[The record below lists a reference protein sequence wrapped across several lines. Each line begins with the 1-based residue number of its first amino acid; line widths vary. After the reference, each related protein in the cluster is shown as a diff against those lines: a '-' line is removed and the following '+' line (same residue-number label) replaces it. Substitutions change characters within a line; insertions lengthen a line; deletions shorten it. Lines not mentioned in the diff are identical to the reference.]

1 VCSRRYART
10 YLDYGFD
17 GEDAEVRANATFAAG
32 VGFLHIAGA
41 QPGPRATGGRERF
54 LDIMLKVWRLGRRL
68 SILKGMV
75 RVGPCPPYRP
85 PHRRSLRSSWPDWP
99 SAPRTPSGCAN
110 LPPQQSTTFS
120 RRGFTELL
128 VPARYG
134 GRQAAFPAI
143 LDPVRRMVHAC
154 ASSAW
159 TIGFYAL
166 HNWMLALFDEL
177 AQEGAFATHPFLA
190 PAPLAPTGRGV
201 PTGGGVRL
209 TGRWSWATGVMHGN
223 WIIVGALCGPEE
235 DPAAIYPAL
244 ALLRAGDFQIEDVWH
259 TDGMRATGSND
270 VVITD
275 AFVPGHRLVR
285 VSDIYTGTAPGAG
298 LHDADTYRWPMVPAL
313 ALLAA
318 MPAFGSAERAADLY
332 AERLSQRVLAYEGVM
347 QKDKPI
353 AQAHLAEA
361 RVRLRALRG
370 LLADTVEEIETIV
383 AAGDPVPRPA
393 RAEARLA
400 AAHIVHES
408 RAVIGDL
415 LEASGASAHFLD
427 NPLQR
432 IKRDVDVI
440 CGHVI
445 FDYDTSRELA
455 AALTLGMKAPRTAMV

>member
-1 VCSRRYART
+1 MPAASAT
-10 YLDYGFD
+10 TPTI
-17 GEDAEVRANATFAAG
+17 DAEFVARLADRAQDA
-32 VGFLHIAGA
+32 
-41 QPGPRATGGRERF
+41 ER
-54 LDIMLKVWRLGRRL
+54 LRRL
-68 SILKGMV
+68 
-75 RVGPCPPYRP
+75 
-85 PHRRSLRSSWPDWP
+85 PDATIDDLIA
-99 SAPRTPSGCAN
+99 S
-110 LPPQQSTTFS
+110 
-120 RRGFTELL
+120 GFTELL

-134 GRQAAFPAI
+134 GRQADFPAI
-143 LDPVRRMVHAC
+143 LDPVRQIAHGC

-159 TIGFYAL
+159 TIGFFAL
-166 HNWMLALFDEL
+166 HNWMLALFDER
-177 AQEGAFATHPFLA
+177 AQEEAFATRPFLA

-201 PTGGGVRL
+201 PAGGGVRL
-209 TGRWSWATGVMHGN
+209 TGRWSWATGVMHAN
-223 WIIVGALCGPEE
+223 WIIVGALCGP
-235 DPAAIYPAL
+235 DDGIYPAL
-244 ALLRAGDFQIEDVWH
+244 ALLPAADIHIEDIWH

-275 AFVPGHRLVR
+275 VFVPAHRLVR

-318 MPAFGSAERAADLY
+318 MPALGSAERAADIY
-332 AERLSQRVLAYEGVM
+332 ADRLSQRVLAYEGVM

-361 RVRLRALRG
+361 RVRLRSLRG
-370 LLADTVEEIETIV
+370 LLADAVGEIETLI

-393 RAEARLA
+393 RGEARLA

-440 CGHVI
+440 CGHVV

-455 AALTLGMKAPRTAMV
+455 AALTLGMKVPRTAMV